1 MELRHQIQYIMHST
15 NNKVEYTN
23 ETNDFQT
30 KDQIK
35 LELLRLGDINTPETR
50 LANIEKCFT
59 AFLRSYPNSGHAERT
74 AKMLRYMETVKVNE
88 QLHAE
93 LTNKLK
99 IMEQRY
105 SNLTID
111 VDLLMNDVIMTPP
124 LAPKRFRA
132 TSWPNSSTII
142 CTITVEALIVFM
154 VICSMLSA
162 YFIGKDDVVPF

>member
-1 MELRHQIQYIMHST
+1 LELRHQIQYIMYST
-15 NNKVEYTN
+15 NNKVEYIN

-35 LELLRLGDINTPETR
+35 LELLRLGDINTSETR

-59 AFLRSYPNSGHAERT
+59 AFLRSSLNAGHPERT
-74 AKMLRYMETVKVNE
+74 TKMLRYMETVKVNE

-162 YFIGKDDVVPF
+162 YFIGER

>member
-1 MELRHQIQYIMHST
+1 MELRHQIQYIMYST
-15 NNKVEYTN
+15 NNKVEYIN

-59 AFLRSYPNSGHAERT
+59 AFLRSSLNSGHAERT